1 MSTNTAVASEL
12 DDGTVMAAVD
22 EGGREAH
29 LVIADVSRDGAWVS
43 IPCEDAVDVEDW
55 R

>member
-1 MSTNTAVASEL
+1 MSTNTAVTSEA
-12 DDGTVMAAVD
+12 DDGTVMASID
-22 EGGREAH
+22 EGGHEMR

-43 IPCEDAVDVEDW
+43 IPADDAVDVEHW

>member
-1 MSTNTAVASEL
+1 MSTKFSVTSEP
-12 DDGTVMAAVD
+12 DDGTVMASID
-22 EGGREAH
+22 EGGHDTH

-43 IPCEDAVDVEDW
+43 IPTDEAVDLEAW

>member
-1 MSTNTAVASEL
+1 MSTNTAVTSEP
-12 DDGTVMAAVD
+12 DDGTVMASVD
-22 EGGREAH
+22 EGGHEPR

-43 IPCEDAVDVEDW
+43 MPCAGAVAVENW

>member
-1 MSTNTAVASEL
+1 MSTNTAVASEA
-12 DDGTVMAAVD
+12 DDGTVMASID
-22 EGGREAH
+22 EGGHETR

-43 IPCEDAVDVEDW
+43 IPAEDAVDVGDV